1 MKNGYTIYNLESASN
16 DAHDILSQVQA
27 HFQFIPN
34 AMGAMVES
42 PATAQSYMQLT
53 ELAHQTSFSPMEQH
67 IVFLTVS
74 REYGC
79 SYCVAAHTAFAQM
92 DQIDSEIIQQLR
104 NGEAITDRKLKALQ
118 QFTQKMVRTGCNVSD
133 ADVDKF
139 LSHGYTR
146 RNILEIVLL
155 MANKLIAVFSN
166 RIMGTDL
173 DEALAP
179 AKWEQVTYAS

>member
-1 MKNGYTIYNLESASN
+1 MKNGYTIYNLESASK
-16 DAHDILSQVQA
+16 DAHAVLSQVQA

-42 PATAQSYMQLT
+42 PATAQGYMQLT
-53 ELAHQTSFSPMEQH
+53 ELAHQTSLSSLEQH
-67 IVFLTVS
+67 VVFLTVS

-92 DQIDSEIIQQLR
+92 DQLDAETIRRLR
-104 NGEAITDRKLKALQ
+104 NGDALVDHKLQALQ
-118 QFTQKMVRTGCNVSD
+118 QLTQKMVRTGCSVSES
-133 ADVDKF
+133 DVDAF
-139 LSHGYTR
+139 LAQGYTR
-146 RNILEIVLL
+146 QNILEVVLL
-155 MANKLIAVFSN
+155 MTNKLVAVFSN

-179 AKWEQVTYAS
+179 AKWEQLSYAS

>member
-1 MKNGYTIYNLESASN
+1 MKNGYTIYNTETAAQ
-16 DAHDILSQVQA
+16 DAQIILGQVQA

-42 PATAQSYMQLT
+42 PLTAQSYMQLT
-53 ELAHQTSFSPMEQH
+53 ELAHQTSFSELEQH
-67 IVFLTVS
+67 IIFLTVS

-92 DQIDSEIIQQLR
+92 DRVEGEVIQGLR
-104 NGEAITDRKLKALQ
+104 EGKPLADPKLRALQ
-118 QFTQKMVRTGCNVSD
+118 QFMQKMVQTGCNVSERDID
-133 ADVDKF
+133 AI
-139 LSHGYTR
+139 LAHGYTR
-146 RNILEIVLL
+146 RNVLEMILL
-155 MANKLIAVFSN
+155 MTNKLVAVFSN

-179 AKWEQVTYAS
+179 AKWEQVSYAS

>member
-1 MKNGYTIYNLESASN
+1 MKNGYTIYSPETASK
-16 DAHDILSQVQA
+16 DAQVILNQVQA

-42 PATAQSYMQLT
+42 PQTAQSYMQLT
-53 ELAHQTSFSPMEQH
+53 ELAHLTSFSPLEQH
-67 IVFLTVS
+67 VVFLTVS

-92 DQIDSEIIQQLR
+92 DQLDGTTVQRLRDGELLSDS
-104 NGEAITDRKLKALQ
+104 KLGALQ
-118 QFTQKMVRTGCNVSD
+118 QFTSKMVQTGCNVSERD
-133 ADVDKF
+133 ISAF
-139 LSHGYTR
+139 LSYGYTR

-155 MANKLIAVFSN
+155 MTNKLIAVFSN

-173 DEALAP
+173 DEALEP
-179 AKWEQVTYAS
+179 ARGGSR